1 MPVGMPEFVENPSS
15 RCPVVLL
22 LDTSGSMSGQPI
34 EQLNRGLS
42 AFLEDVQKD
51 EQASLS
57 VELALVKFGGS
68 PQLINN
74 FQTVD
79 ELQAPYLSAEGLTPM
94 GEAIN
99 YALDLLETRKSNYKE
114 NGVQYY
120 RPWVFLITDGAP
132 NNDSPWQMAADRVKQ
147 AETEKRLL
155 FFTVAVE
162 GANMEILKQIAP
174 SNRPPV
180 WLNGLDFRSM
190 FLWLSASM
198 KQVSGQKVGEAVE
211 LPPVSG
217 WAQIDT

>member
-1 MPVGMPEFVENPSS
+1 MPVGMPEFVENPSN
-15 RCPVVLL
+15 RCPVILL

-42 AFLEDVQKD
+42 AFIEDVQKD

-57 VELALVKFGGS
+57 VELAVVTFGGS
-68 PQLINN
+68 PKLINN

-79 ELQAPYLSAEGLTPM
+79 EFEPPYLSADGLTPM
-94 GEAIN
+94 GEAID
-99 YALDLLETRKSNYKE
+99 YALDLLQTRKTNYKE

-132 NNDSPWQMAADRVKQ
+132 NNDSPWQMAANRVKQ
-147 AETEKRLL
+147 AEVDKRVL

-174 SNRPPV
+174 PERPPV
-180 WLNGLDFRSM
+180 WLNGLDFRSL
-190 FLWLSASM
+190 FLWLSTSM
-198 KQVSGQKVGEAVE
+198 KQVSSQNVGEAVE
-211 LPPVSG
+211 LPPVG
-217 WAQIDT
+217 WGKIST